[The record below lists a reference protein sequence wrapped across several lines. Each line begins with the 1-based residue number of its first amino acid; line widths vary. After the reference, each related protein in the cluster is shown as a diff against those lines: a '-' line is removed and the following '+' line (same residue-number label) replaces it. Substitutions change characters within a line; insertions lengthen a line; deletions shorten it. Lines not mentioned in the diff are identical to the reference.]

1 MGRRWAGERK
11 EDVLGRRSVVADEAK
26 KRADDAKLA
35 SYLLDFFCLDR
46 QVCFLGLQGC
56 NLAVSAPGSRFRL

>member
-35 SYLLDFFCLDR
+35 SYLLDFVL
-46 QVCFLGLQGC
+46 
-56 NLAVSAPGSRFRL
+56 FR